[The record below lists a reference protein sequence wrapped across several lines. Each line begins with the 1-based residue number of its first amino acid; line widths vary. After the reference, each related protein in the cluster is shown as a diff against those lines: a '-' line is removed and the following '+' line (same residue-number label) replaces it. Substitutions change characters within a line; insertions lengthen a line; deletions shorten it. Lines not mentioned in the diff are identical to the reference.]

1 MLLQSVAGS
10 GHWFGEVSVG
20 NPTFAGCWCHTSLSH
35 STGLAFRGRFVFFWS
50 WLICFGDLAYLTY
63 ILWFDVSHWSL
74 STPLNV
80 HLEICHLCAFADV
93 SKISKFLPT
102 QNSFFSLPK
111 KNSNGPR
118 YPSIPCSKY
127 WPMLEHSSFCLL
139 DRLLGDDHITWRMG
153 DGSGWSFLHLSQV
166 NHQFLSDGGYKKMV
180 EFHFLVSWI
189 PWVAEDGRKKA

>member
-118 YPSIPCSKY
+118 YPSIPCVSTGQC
-127 WPMLEHSSFCLL
+127 WSTHHFACLIGCLVTTISPGGWEMDL
-139 DRLLGDDHITWRMG
+139 DG
-153 DGSGWSFLHLSQV
+153 
-166 NHQFLSDGGYKKMV
+166 
-180 EFHFLVSWI
+180 VSYTF
-189 PWVAEDGRKKA
+189 PR